1 MLNAAA
7 KTGARPQK
15 ADAMTAPPSADVPSA
30 DASSAEAP
38 RADARPVHAP
48 CARAPGR
55 LTSRAC
61 ALAAV
66 AAAAYA
72 LLLTRGDLDPFGA
85 EPAGLTFNS
94 MLSHMLRGR
103 WDVDPA
109 AIGVEAFVRDGR
121 SYAYFGP
128 LPALLRL
135 PLLPVPGWRT
145 LHVERLSCWL
155 AILLGAAAQSGAVLL
170 ALSRAGAAT
179 RRALAPP
186 LLLCCALGGPPTL
199 LAWRGALIYHESILW
214 AWALAMG
221 FVMLAMRSLLRGA
234 SAGTLTAAAGCAGL
248 CLLTRSTTGAGLL
261 ASLGLLVL
269 RALAADAPGSAT
281 PRPGGPAPG
290 TIPSVPSRRP
300 GAGPAWHRLCRREVW
315 LPSLVAAAS
324 VAAALAVNQARWGN
338 PLQFA
343 DLHAQ
348 LALVAAHPDRLARL
362 DRYGLFNL
370 RRVWFGALYY
380 IAPFWSGWAEAAV
393 PLDGRIARL
402 FDALER
408 PASSIVLTDP
418 LWCVLA
424 WRGATLMR
432 AGRALPGAG
441 ALAAGL
447 CLAPGLMLAAWYMA
461 FRYRVEFTPL
471 LLALSCAG
479 LAAWAPRLDLAEA
492 GRARLGLF
500 CLCLAQLVS
509 TAAIGYGYRFA
520 PLGPSPGHAGISLLA
535 P

>member
-1 MLNAAA
+1 
-7 KTGARPQK
+7 
-15 ADAMTAPPSADVPSA
+15 MTAPPAAD
-30 DASSAEAP
+30 
-38 RADARPVHAP
+38 
-48 CARAPGR
+48 APGR
-55 LTSRAC
+55 LARQDASGRLIPLAC
-61 ALAAV
+61 VLAAI
-66 AAAAYA
+66 AAAIYA

-103 WDVDPA
+103 WDVDPD
-109 AIGVEAFVRDGR
+109 AIGMEAFVHDGR

-135 PLLPVPGWRT
+135 PLLAVPGWRT

-155 AILLGAAAQSGAVLL
+155 AILLGAAAQSGAVMA
-170 ALSRAGAAT
+170 ALSRAPAAT
-179 RRALAPP
+179 REALAPP
-186 LLLCCALGGPPTL
+186 LLLCCALGGPPML

-221 FVMLAMRSLLRGA
+221 FVLLAIRSLVRGPD
-234 SAGTLTAAAGCAGL
+234 AGTLTAAAACAGL

-269 RALAADAPGSAT
+269 RALAADAPGPDTLPPA
-281 PRPGGPAPG
+281 PAARPGPG
-290 TIPSVPSRRP
+290 SPWRR
-300 GAGPAWHRLCRREVW
+300 LLRREVC
-315 LPSLVAAAS
+315 LPSLVAAGS
-324 VAAALAVNQARWGN
+324 IVAALAVNQARWGH

-370 RRVWFGALYY
+370 RRVWFGVLYY
-380 IAPFWSGWAEAAV
+380 VAPVWTAWAEAAV
-393 PLDGRIARL
+393 PLDARIARL
-402 FDALER
+402 FDALEL
-408 PASSIVLTDP
+408 PASSVVLTDP

-424 WRGATLMR
+424 WRGATLLR
-432 AGRALPGAG
+432 SGRGLPGAG

-447 CLAPGLMLAAWYMA
+447 CVAPGLMLAAWYMA
-461 FRYRVEFTPL
+461 FRYRMEFTPL

-479 LAAWAPRLDLAEA
+479 LAAWAPRLDQA
-492 GRARLGLF
+492 GARRVRLGLF
-500 CLCLAQLVS
+500 CLCLAQVAS
-509 TAAIGYGYRFA
+509 AAATGRGYCFA
-520 PLGPSPGHAGISLLA
+520 PLGPSPGHAGISLLV